1 MTIAFNLSQL
11 ANYVNS
17 SGKLDAANGLVNA
30 TPVANGGTGAATA
43 TAYAVQCGGTTS
55 TAAHQSIASVG
66 TTGQVLTSNGA
77 AALPTFQTAAAGGFS
92 NIAVFTSSGSW
103 TVPSGI
109 TKAKVTVVGG
119 GGGAGHNVGG
129 SGGGGGGTAIEYVTG
144 LSGTISITVG
154 AGGAVAVND
163 DIPGTTGGTSSFGSY
178 CSASGGGGGTSSSGV
193 GTYYPPGSAGV
204 GTGGSINLTGGL
216 GTYQLD
222 TVGGT
227 YPYSAGGLSSMSVG
241 NGALYGGGGQSSW
254 AIGATS
260 ALGTAGAAGIV
271 IIEY

>member
-55 TAAHQSIASVG
+55 TGAYQSIASVG

-119 GGGAGHNVGG
+119 GGGGG
-129 SGGGGGGTAIEYVTG
+129 YTYNYENNGGGGGGTAMEYVTG

-154 AGGAVAVND
+154 SGGARGN
-163 DIPGTTGGTSSFGSY
+163 PGTTGGTSSFGSY
-178 CSASGGGGGTSSSGV
+178 CSASGGLGGSSRQDSDAPLIYPGVGGSGSGGSINISGGGGTLFQYQDGGTSSM
-193 GTYYPPGSAGV
+193 SAG
-204 GTGGSINLTGGL
+204 
-216 GTYQLD
+216 
-222 TVGGT
+222 
-227 YPYSAGGLSSMSVG
+227 
-241 NGALYGGGGQSSW
+241 NGKLYGGGGN
-254 AIGATS
+254 
-260 ALGTAGAAGIV
+260 LEDVGAAGIV

>member
-55 TAAHQSIASVG
+55 TGAHQSIASVG

-77 AALPTFQTAAAGGFS
+77 AALPTFQAAAAGGFS

-119 GGGAGHNVGG
+119 GGGAGYDVGG

-154 AGGAVAVND
+154 AGGAAGTNA
-163 DIPGTTGGTSSFGSY
+163 DIIGTSGGTSSFGSY
-178 CSASGGGGGTSSSGV
+178 CSASGGGGGVSGV
-193 GTYYPPGSAGV
+193 SYYPPGTAGV
-204 GTGGSINLTGGL
+204 GSGGSINLTGGL
-216 GTYQLD
+216 GTYQL
-222 TVGGT
+222 GGD
-227 YPYSAGGLSSMSVG
+227 PYSAGGLSSMSVG
-241 NGALYGGGGQSSW
+241 NGALYGGGGQSGW
-254 AIGATS
+254 TIGINS

-271 IIEY
+271 IVEY